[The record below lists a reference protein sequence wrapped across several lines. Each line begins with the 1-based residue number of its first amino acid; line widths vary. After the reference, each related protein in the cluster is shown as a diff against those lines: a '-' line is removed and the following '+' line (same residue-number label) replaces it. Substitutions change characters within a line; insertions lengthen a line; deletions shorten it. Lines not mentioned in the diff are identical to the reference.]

1 MDFILIIRN
10 WPLNR
15 KLCKRK
21 KVNNK
26 IETTAKNYL
35 NLNCTSQE
43 WGLLGVTRVTNSQ
56 GVTQSYFL
64 KAVYLN
70 QNMIAP
76 LNSLLRNLKNKYLN
90 NFLQNIFLMRNNIFF
105 WRWNNRSSNIKKY
118 FILCDSLTASYMWYF
133 RILPT

>member
-1 MDFILIIRN
+1 MLTTFFL
-10 WPLNR
+10 
-15 KLCKRK
+15 KLGLHPNYTKLTTKQEIVQAK

-90 NFLQNIFLMRNNIFF
+90 NFLQNIFLMRNNNFF
-105 WRWNNRSSNIKKY
+105 EDGTIVPV
-118 FILCDSLTASYMWYF
+118 I
-133 RILPT
+133 